1 MLSPSLVSRPAPT
14 TSSALSRLSNYQGP
28 TLLEFAKIPS
38 GREAPA
44 GDFAF
49 AQKTI
54 LGYARGVKDTLII
67 FAIILVFG
75 FILATQYLY

>member
-1 MLSPSLVSRPAPT
+1 
-14 TSSALSRLSNYQGP
+14 
-28 TLLEFAKIPS
+28 LLEFAKIPS